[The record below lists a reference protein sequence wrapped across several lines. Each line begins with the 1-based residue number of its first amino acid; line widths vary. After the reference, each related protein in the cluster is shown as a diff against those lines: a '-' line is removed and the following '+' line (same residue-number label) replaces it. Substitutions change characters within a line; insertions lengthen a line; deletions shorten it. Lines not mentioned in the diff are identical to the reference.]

1 MLPKNMV
8 RIKGH
13 KNDLARKSRNSNN
26 KSGNNIAGHPVIN
39 QFRLENFQNDQFVW
53 FSHNRVNGGCLTHN
67 STVD

>member
-1 MLPKNMV
+1 MV

-39 QFRLENFQNDQFVW
+39 QFRLENFQNDQFV
-53 FSHNRVNGGCLTHN
+53 
-67 STVD
+67 